1 MSYFDCSDAEGLD
14 LGDHPDDELVV
25 RASPMPSRSGFG
37 CDIECDVCVKEYCAC
52 EDPRFDAEVTEVTE
66 MDPSPFDAANGGEE
80 NDDMDP
86 DKLIEGGSL
95 SLEQQQQIVNDWI
108 DAAPVRELKRIKI
121 RVDLV
126 VAQRRA
132 VLEQESKELAAWE
145 KPVRARRSDAGRPR
159 QKPANEVARDEKGVA
174 V

>member
-14 LGDHPDDELVV
+14 LGDSEEVNCIHGVDLFEPC
-25 RASPMPSRSGFG
+25 AKCKPM
-37 CDIECDVCVKEYCAC
+37 
-52 EDPRFDAEVTEVTE
+52 
-66 MDPSPFDAANGGEE
+66 AANGGEE
-80 NDDMDP
+80 SDDMDP
-86 DKLIEGGSL
+86 DKLMEGGSL

-159 QKPANEVARDEKGVA
+159 QKPANDIPRDEKGVA